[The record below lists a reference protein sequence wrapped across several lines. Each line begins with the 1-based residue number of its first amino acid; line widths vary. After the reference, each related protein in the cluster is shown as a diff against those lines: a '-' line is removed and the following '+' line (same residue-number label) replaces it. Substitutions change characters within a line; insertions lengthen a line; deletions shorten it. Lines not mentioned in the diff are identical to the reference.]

1 MAVSV
6 GNKFRTILYNSSA
19 RPFTT
24 GDLISL
30 DILKSTAQSIRVP
43 ALATAK
49 LFGDLKSIAPGGQGL
64 PMRVRR
70 RISGRVAG
78 RLGHILIPQGMGFA
92 SRLMN
97 KYYGKF
103 VTKSLNNYFNDKV
116 RYQMR
121 LDGSR
126 MTATTKANLSK
137 NLKNSTSRQYKGA
150 KNDLGNLGINL
161 GEFNPAAILRKI
173 QLQMIGSG
181 MGTSAAPIQTG
192 RLRSSIILRGFKSGG
207 EGLIEGHLTI
217 GGSESSPIGG
227 EADEAPYWWKTVYGG
242 YYKPRTPNN
251 FAPARQFG
259 WFGRSVGQGLSL
271 SLPNGTELKVDN
283 GQQETDVKIGSKVSF
298 MLLQPPRPKDDAEE
312 ISMRNKY
319 PLPSNYGDG
328 E

>member
-1 MAVSV
+1 MATSV

-43 ALATAK
+43 ALATAR
-49 LFGDLKSIAPGGQGL
+49 LFGDLKSITPGGQGIS
-64 PMRVRR
+64 MRVRR
-70 RISGRVAG
+70 RISGRIAG
-78 RLGHILIPQGMGFA
+78 RLGHILIPQNMGFA

-97 KYYGKF
+97 KFYGKF
-103 VTKSLNNYFNDKV
+103 LTKSLNNYFNEKV
-116 RYQMR
+116 RFTMR
-121 LDGSR
+121 LDGSK
-126 MTATTKANLSK
+126 MTATTVANLSK
-137 NLKNSTSRQYKGA
+137 NLKKSTNRQYKAA
-150 KNDLGNLGINL
+150 KNDLGEMGINL
-161 GEFNPAAILRKI
+161 GEFNPAAVLRKI

-181 MGTSAAPIQTG
+181 MSTSAAPIQTG
-192 RLRSSIILRGFKSGG
+192 RLRSSIVLRGFTSAG
-207 EGLIEGHLTI
+207 EGLIEGNLTI
-217 GGSESSPIGG
+217 GGSEGSPIGG
-227 EADEAPYWWKTVYGG
+227 VADQAPYWWKTVYGG

-271 SLPNGTELKVDN
+271 SLPNGTEVTIFN
-283 GQQETDVKIGSKVSF
+283 GQQETVAKIGSDVNP

-319 PLPSNYGDG
+319 PLPSNYGEG